1 MLEAPDKKTCTCWY
15 CDGELE
21 LIEDLR
27 VNNTTLEDDPALIIK
42 CKDCGADLWIYEPYE
57 IDEDGGEREI
67 EMDLETEDAP
77 YDRNRCP
84 LCGGYAVW
92 GSDFNYDE
100 VFGEGQGIATYM
112 SCMRCHATFQYSIR
126 DDDPDCDSDPIP
138 AEAI

>member
-1 MLEAPDKKTCTCWY
+1 MQ
-15 CDGELE
+15 G
-21 LIEDLR
+21 LR
-27 VNNTTLEDDPALIIK
+27 SRPVDIRTLRDRR
-42 CKDCGADLWIYEPYE
+42 GWRR
-57 IDEDGGEREI
+57 EREI